1 MYIVDSFTG
10 PQAKDLAIARRP
22 FGPGFNEEE
31 IPNIHSIDVLG
42 TSCNDPG
49 PDYCDFVVKD
59 TQGTAKPTPPTYG
72 RNKLAPSSKK

>member
-1 MYIVDSFTG
+1 MYIVESFTG
-10 PQAKDLAIARRP
+10 PQAKDLATARRP

-59 TQGTAKPTPPTYG
+59 TQGNVIATKRIQGY
-72 RNKLAPSSKK
+72 